1 LQRVARLNR
10 YAILRA
16 LRQARFAA
24 PAVAR
29 DQQQQQQQQQQ
40 RRGRPGLTGAAVAPV
55 APIGLRCV
63 DMRAAANPNP
73 QPLTPK
79 QGGAWLA
86 VFPRARDLCRAFCMT
101 WSLEES
107 LGVSSKDDTAFGSVF
122 QRRHGIWECLPK
134 DDTAFGSVFQRTT
147 RHLGVSS
154 KDGGMQKAL
163 DRGGVRGRGRLSRHE
178 AAMRRV
184 LT

>member
-1 LQRVARLNR
+1 
-10 YAILRA
+10 
-16 LRQARFAA
+16 
-24 PAVAR
+24 
-29 DQQQQQQQQQQ
+29 
-40 RRGRPGLTGAAVAPV
+40 
-55 APIGLRCV
+55 
-63 DMRAAANPNP
+63 MRAAANPNP

-107 LGVSSKDDTAFGSVF
+107 LGVSSKESLGVSS
-122 QRRHGIWECLPK
+122 K
-134 DDTAFGSVFQRTT
+134 DDTAFGGVFQRTT